1 MISSAHRFDA
11 ICTEHYIYQA
21 DSQRRC
27 SSTFHVTRSLLLELS
42 LNTMAPYLFMFS
54 LAILVTSASA
64 NATGLSAPSFN
75 DFKVTTIYQG
85 APAQVI
91 LKSEDEKAFR
101 TRLREAAKHP
111 VNFAGQ
117 NVLATWGCGTGCL
130 YGAAVN
136 KKTGTVTF
144 LPGTVSGWQGKGER
158 VMFHRNSRL
167 LTLAGVIDEGEEHG
181 LHYYELVNGNFKHVA
196 SNAVPTPN

>member
-1 MISSAHRFDA
+1 MNPI
-11 ICTEHYIYQA
+11 
-21 DSQRRC
+21 
-27 SSTFHVTRSLLLELS
+27 
-42 LNTMAPYLFMFS
+42 APYLFMFS

-64 NATGLSAPSFN
+64 NATGLSAPSFI
-75 DFKVTTIYQG
+75 DFKVTTIYQA

-101 TRLREAAKHP
+101 TRLREAAKQP
-111 VNFAGQ
+111 VNYAGQ
-117 NVLATWGCGTGCL
+117 YALTTWGCGTGCL

-144 LPGTVSGWQGKGER
+144 LPGTVSGWQGRGER

-167 LTLAGVIDEGEEHG
+167 LMLAGVIDEGGEHG
-181 LHYYELVNGNFKHVA
+181 LHYYELVNDKFNHLSSIA
-196 SNAVPTPN
+196 APSRN